1 MKEDAA
7 RPSDASADVAWK
19 ARASQY
25 LTRHA
30 KSFSSSGLSEKTKV
44 LMGTACSPTKFFSC

>member
-25 LTRHA
+25 LTWHA